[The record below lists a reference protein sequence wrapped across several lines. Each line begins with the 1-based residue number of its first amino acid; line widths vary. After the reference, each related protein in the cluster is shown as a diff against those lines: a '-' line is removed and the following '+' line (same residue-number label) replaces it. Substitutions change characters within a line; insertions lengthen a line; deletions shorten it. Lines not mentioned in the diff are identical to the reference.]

1 MPNLKDIQ
9 TRIRSVKKTR
19 QITSAMKLVAAA
31 KLKRAMDA
39 ASAAKP
45 YQQHLDKV
53 LKRVAASAGS
63 EVENPLL
70 NSPDTVKN
78 IGIVVLTSD
87 RGLCGGFNNNLVRKT
102 IPWMKSH
109 VGDGMN
115 LTINVY
121 GRKGAGAFAREGLSE
136 GEPALDWTSEP
147 KMDVVSKLSSD
158 VTDAFI
164 DGTYDRVY
172 LVYNEFVNV
181 LSQEPQFQQ
190 LLPLNMESEDDSAT
204 ANYRYEPTA
213 SEILDNLLPLYVRTL
228 ILQSFLE
235 TEAGEHASRMTAM
248 DNATRNADDLT
259 EALTLEFNRA
269 RQAAITTE
277 IIEIVSGAEALR

>member
-31 KLKRAMDA
+31 KLKRATDA

-70 NSPDTVKN
+70 HAPDNVQN
-78 IGIVVLTSD
+78 IGVVVLTSD
-87 RGLCGGFNNNLVRKT
+87 RGLCGGFNNNLIRKT
-102 IPWMKSH
+102 VPWMQSH
-109 VGDGMN
+109 VDGGMN
-115 LTINVY
+115 LTISVY
-121 GRKGAGAFAREGLSE
+121 GRKGAGAFAREGLAE
-136 GEPALDWTSEP
+136 GDATLDWTSEP
-147 KMDVVSKLSSD
+147 KMDVVSKLAQD
-158 VTDAFI
+158 VTDAFVN
-164 DGTYDRVY
+164 GTYDRVY

-181 LSQEPQFQQ
+181 LTQEPQFQQ
-190 LLPLNMESEDDSAT
+190 LLPLNMDSEDDGVS

-213 SEILDNLLPLYVRTL
+213 AEILDNLLPLYVRTL

-277 IIEIVSGAEALR
+277 IIEIVSGAEALS

>member
-31 KLKRAMDA
+31 KLKRATDA

-63 EVENPLL
+63 DVDNPLL
-70 NSPDTVKN
+70 HAPDTVTN
-78 IGIVVLTSD
+78 VGVVVLTSD
-87 RGLCGGFNNNLVRKT
+87 RGLCGGFNNNLIRKT
-102 IPWMKSH
+102 IPWMQSH
-109 VGDGMN
+109 VDDGLN
-115 LTINVY
+115 LTISVY
-121 GRKGAGAFAREGLSE
+121 GRKGAGAFAREGLTE
-136 GEPALDWTSEP
+136 GDPALDWTSEP
-147 KMDVVSKLSSD
+147 KMDVVSQLATD

-164 DGTYDRVY
+164 NGTYDRVY

-181 LSQEPQFQQ
+181 LTQEPQFQQ
-190 LLPLNMESEDDSAT
+190 LLPLSMDSEEDSSAT
-204 ANYRYEPTA
+204 NYRYEPTA
-213 SEILDNLLPLYVRTL
+213 AEILDNLLPLYVRTL

-277 IIEIVSGAEALR
+277 IIEIESGAEALS

>member
-1 MPNLKDIQ
+1 
-9 TRIRSVKKTR
+9 
-19 QITSAMKLVAAA
+19 
-31 KLKRAMDA
+31 
-39 ASAAKP
+39 
-45 YQQHLDKV
+45 
-53 LKRVAASAGS
+53 
-63 EVENPLL
+63 
-70 NSPDTVKN
+70 
-78 IGIVVLTSD
+78 
-87 RGLCGGFNNNLVRKT
+87 
-102 IPWMKSH
+102 
-109 VGDGMN
+109 MN